1 MRRERTR
8 RLCPEGDDQRDQ
20 MNRLPGT
27 GRWTDWLLQSTEETV

>member
-1 MRRERTR
+1 MRENKAAA
-8 RLCPEGDDQRDQ
+8 PGGDDQRDQ

>member
-1 MRRERTR
+1 MRRERAR
-8 RLCPEGDDQRDQ
+8 RQRPEGDDQRDQ